1 MELTVHRTKLGS
13 KATEG
18 TLEVDGTYECVT
30 LEDVVRD
37 LGPDGFGKVQDDTA
51 IPAGRYK
58 VIINMSPRLGRM
70 MMRLV
75 DVPYF
80 TGILIHSGNTH
91 VDTHGCLLV
100 GSHVDNDDLIHGGS
114 HSLPI
119 LQEKVQTAL
128 DAGDE
133 VWITLCDEF

>member
-1 MELTVHRTKLGS
+1 
-13 KATEG
+13 
-18 TLEVDGTYECVT
+18 
-30 LEDVVRD
+30 
-37 LGPDGFGKVQDDTA
+37 
-51 IPAGRYK
+51 
-58 VIINMSPRLGRM
+58 MSPRLGRM